1 MHQGEDLLAMEP
13 FERAR
18 AGMFLSFQYPS
29 AVPGVQVGTFLRKAV
44 NAVHGEDALSGK
56 ALREA
61 MREAMDALGI
71 ERSFLARYV
80 NDGFSG
86 GEKKRMEM
94 LQMAL
99 LRPTM
104 IVLDEVDSGLDID
117 ALKAVAS
124 GIATVAPSTGSLVI
138 THYKR
143 LLDHLSPQFV
153 HAMIDG
159 RLVRSGDISLAEDLE
174 ERGYD
179 WLEVAA

>member
-1 MHQGEDLLAMEP
+1 MSDAPLLQIEDLHVEVEGTPILKGVDLTIRTGEMHAIMGRNGSGKSTLGATLMGHPAYEVVRGRVMHQGEDLLAMEP

-86 GEKKRMEM
+86 ER
-94 LQMAL
+94 
-99 LRPTM
+99 
-104 IVLDEVDSGLDID
+104 
-117 ALKAVAS
+117 
-124 GIATVAPSTGSLVI
+124 
-138 THYKR
+138 
-143 LLDHLSPQFV
+143 
-153 HAMIDG
+153 
-159 RLVRSGDISLAEDLE
+159 RSGWRCCRWRSSD
-174 ERGYD
+174 RR
-179 WLEVAA
+179 

>member
-1 MHQGEDLLAMEP
+1 M
-13 FERAR
+13 
-18 AGMFLSFQYPS
+18 
-29 AVPGVQVGTFLRKAV
+29 PGVQVGTFLRKAV

-86 GEKKRMEM
+86 ERRSGWRCCRWRSSDRR
-94 LQMAL
+94 L
-99 LRPTM
+99 

-153 HAMIDG
+153 HAFIDG
-159 RLVRSGDISLAEDLE
+159 RLVRSGDISLAE
-174 ERGYD
+174 GSGGT
-179 WLEVAA
+179 WL